1 MVIGKI
7 RRPVV
12 KRTISPS
19 RSFGGPSGGRNRN
32 SNGLGNI
39 RRSMAEPSRNI
50 DWLLMIAVTGLS
62 IIGAF
67 AVYSCTRPI
76 LLARGI
82 DPYYSVQRQ
91 IVYLIIAAVAMVVLM
106 ATDYQWLRGR
116 SEFLFGASLV
126 ALILVLVAGTV
137 KGGARLSFDFGFFSL
152 QPAEFTKFSLLLLL
166 AGYLSEDESDELSYS
181 RFTATLLIFGSAAGL
196 ILLQPDLGSASVL
209 VACVMGLLLI
219 AGAKLKYIA
228 SITALAVVSAALAV
242 WSGIVRSYQFRRIE
256 AFINQ
261 NSTEFAL
268 KEVVLQVRFA
278 KRAVSTGGLTGKG
291 FLQGPLTNG
300 GFIPVQSTDFIFSAI
315 AEQFGLVGSG
325 VTIGLLTL
333 LLWRIWRI
341 GRLARTRLGQY
352 IAIGAFTMILWQSFQ
367 NIAMTI
373 GIMPVSGLPL
383 PFVSYG
389 GSHLV
394 AFAMIIGL
402 VQSVHMRRL
411 R

>member
-1 MVIGKI
+1 MGIFDNVRLGGS
-7 RRPVV
+7 
-12 KRTISPS
+12 TSLS
-19 RSFGGPSGGRNRN
+19 GRSTSTM
-32 SNGLGNI
+32 GNL
-39 RRSMAEPSRNI
+39 RRSMADPSRNV
-50 DWLLMIAVTGLS
+50 DWILMFATVGLS
-62 IIGAF
+62 IIGAI
-67 AVYSCTRPI
+67 AVYSCTRPR
-76 LLARGI
+76 LLAQGL
-82 DPYYSVQRQ
+82 DPYYFLQRQ
-91 IVYLIIAAVAMVVLM
+91 IIYLIVAAVAMVVLM
-106 ATDYQWLRGR
+106 ATDYEWLRGR

-137 KGGARLSFDFGFFSL
+137 RGGARLSFDFGFASF
-152 QPAEFTKFSLLLLL
+152 QPAEFTKFTLLLLL
-166 AGYLSEDESDELSYS
+166 AGYLSEEEVVELSYQ
-181 RFTATLLIFGSAAGL
+181 RFISTLLILGTAVGL

-209 VACVMGLLLI
+209 IACAMGLLLI
-219 AGAKLKYIA
+219 AGAKWKYIA
-228 SITALAVVSAALAV
+228 SITLLATVSAFAVVV
-242 WSGIVRSYQFRRIE
+242 TGVVKTYQIKRIE
-256 AFINQ
+256 AFLNQ
-261 NSTEFAL
+261 NSTEEKL
-268 KEVVLQVRFA
+268 KAVVLQVRFA

-315 AEQFGLVGSG
+315 GEQFGMIGAGL
-325 VTIGLLTL
+325 TIL
-333 LLWRIWRI
+333 LLALLIWRIWRI

-394 AFAMIIGL
+394 AFAMIIGI